1 MNQQLRKDLS
11 RIDPIV
17 AVVIFGVG
25 FAYLAVH
32 QSFIGFWGRG
42 WVNGSSRSPVY
53 TIQPIRSPCH
63 WRRHFNLSS
72 ESIITSICSLAIP
85 DRLVGFC
92 FGLWPLG
99 LCFGWRLDRGLL
111 SLRI

>member
-32 QSFIGFWGRG
+32 QSFIGFGPRLGQWLL
-42 WVNGSSRSPVY
+42 
-53 TIQPIRSPCH
+53 T
-63 WRRHFNLSS
+63 LSS
-72 ESIITSICSLAIP
+72 LYNPAYSLA
-85 DRLVGFC
+85 L
-92 FGLWPLG
+92 PLAAT
-99 LCFGWRLDRGLL
+99 F
-111 SLRI
+111 